1 MASCTH
7 LSTGIHCIFISSRLP
22 VVADTTDKP
31 SKGSVT
37 RVKQP
42 PFQRGELRKAVDA
55 VYAYPQQGKLTLV
68 GRKAFNLLLANAM
81 EQGVERDWYEIEIGE
96 LAKDIRYDSNDIKRL
111 ETTLNEMQRTL
122 VKWNALETIN
132 DETVPVR
139 DSVQLLGAVRLIGGV
154 AADGTRVTAVARSVR
169 YQFDPR
175 VKQRL
180 LVPEVYA
187 RINLQLQATFKSAFA
202 LAMYEQLIRY
212 RSNVATDGWAYTVKL
227 PWREWRSLILG
238 GDYSAMYETY
248 KYFGRD
254 VLTKSLK
261 ELNERVSDQEFE
273 VLVFKEGRQISDLQ
287 FRLRDRVQ
295 STLEF
300 AHDEPLIDT
309 SGVAR
314 RLEAFEIT
322 KSEVNRLIRLN
333 DLFILEE
340 AAGETQLRLRRGDLN
355 PVRNKSA
362 YFMNALARIKERMRT
377 GVSPANELDIEAEEG
392 KPVAKKPKAASTKK
406 SVAASAPI
414 EPEVL
419 SWGDIESWFL
429 ALNDVRQ
436 QELIDQFIDQER
448 NPAVVAAY
456 AKQQFKSAMVKVAFA
471 AWATDVLRAENQ

>member
-1 MASCTH
+1 MAYILATI
-7 LSTGIHCIFISSRLP
+7 LFGP
-22 VVADTTDKP
+22 YVVPEPSEKP
-31 SKGSVT
+31 SRGALT
-37 RVKQP
+37 RVKQTA
-42 PFQRGELRKAVDA
+42 FQRGELRKAVDA

-81 EQGVERDWYEIEIGE
+81 EQGVDREWYEIEIRE

-122 VKWNALETIN
+122 LKWNVIETIN

-154 AADGTRVTAVARSVR
+154 APDGTRVTAVARSIR

-202 LAMYEQLIRY
+202 LAMYEQLVRY
-212 RSNVATDGWAYTVKL
+212 RNNISSDGWAYTVKL

-261 ELNERVSDQEFE
+261 ELNERVPDQEFE
-273 VLVFKEGRQISDLQ
+273 VLVFKDGRQISDLQ

-295 STLEF
+295 SSL
-300 AHDEPLIDT
+300 ALSHDEPLIDT
-309 SGVAR
+309 AGIAS
-314 RLEAFEIT
+314 RLDAFGITATEI
-322 KSEVNRLIRLN
+322 NRLIRVT
-333 DLFILEE
+333 DLFLLEE
-340 AAGETQLRLRRGDLN
+340 AAEETELRGRRGDLN
-355 PVRNKSA
+355 PVRNKTA
-362 YFMNALARIKERMRT
+362 YFMNALSRIKERMRS
-377 GVSPANELDIEAEEG
+377 GVSTTSELNIEAED
-392 KPVAKKPKAASTKK
+392 VKPKARKAKASTKK
-406 SVAASAPI
+406 AVAEPGPSTI
-414 EPEVL
+414 EPGAL
-419 SWGDIESWFL
+419 SWADIESWFS
-429 ALNDVRQ
+429 AFSEPRQ
-436 QELIDQFIDQER
+436 EELINQFIDQES

-471 AWATDVLRAENQ
+471 AWATAIRRPEENAD